1 MSEEPTVDKVELV
14 PNKPLTPDQEEQCRQ
29 FLAEHQP
36 PIYWQLGTRVKALA
50 DNKIVDLYTRRTHPK
65 DAYYG
70 LLKEGGVIHI
80 QPHDTIG
87 E

>member
-1 MSEEPTVDKVELV
+1 MTEKHTIDKVELV
-14 PNKPLTPDQEEQCRQ
+14 PSKPLTKEQEEQCRQ
-29 FLAEHQP
+29 FLLEQKP
-36 PIYWQLGTRVKALA
+36 PIRWELGTRVKALA

-70 LLKEGGVIHI
+70 YLKEGGVIHI
-80 QPHDTIG
+80 QPHDKIG